1 MAKRQGKP
9 FQSTKIW
16 KETIPKLQLL
26 GEKTGQSQAYI
37 VERLVQA
44 ELDKVRG
51 EAEPV
56 RGMSNRGYT
65 K

>member
-1 MAKRQGKP
+1 MNM
-9 FQSTKIW
+9 
-16 KETIPKLQLL
+16 LHLL
-26 GEKTGQSQAYI
+26 TSVQIFIALITNQAYI